1 MDNKN
6 INITDLIQK
15 YEQMRYINK
24 KLYFDADEF
33 AMLANHYNKKR
44 NTSEAER
51 VVNIGLGMHP
61 HSSELMMVKAKV
73 LVASKKYDVAYDYL
87 LTIAED
93 ESNVGLLLL
102 KFECLLNSDRRR
114 EADAF
119 LDYILKGELDN
130 DAFYKF
136 VKEVGYLY
144 NDTEGFET
152 SIMLL
157 EKARKFDGANM
168 DVLLELAYAYEW
180 NDNIDKAI
188 EITNTIIDLN
198 PYSFDA
204 WVSLGRL
211 HSYNYEYELSI
222 DAYDFA
228 LAIKESDVSVLK
240 LKALTYNQENNYE
253 EEFKVLNECI
263 DASPEDE
270 SLYDNLLEKYKE
282 FEVYWGMDQDE
293 EILKVLIKKEAVFGS
308 KGLLLKIAHH
318 YLRLNKVEKAK
329 DVFTRVAEEEKTTVE
344 YYKIEGELALL
355 NDDIVAAEAAFM
367 LAYSLSPKD
376 VEVLDNLAEINS
388 DNDNNEKAAE
398 YLEQLNA
405 VDPEYG
411 IVQFRL
417 AIVRF
422 EIGEKDPF
430 NEIINQISDE
440 EVLRML
446 LGLFAMQVNK
456 ERSNYIDL
464 SREEL
469 LIRLYDVM
477 DAKVQLNKK

>member
-6 INITDLIQK
+6 INITDLIRK

-33 AMLANHYNKKR
+33 AMLANHYNKKK

-73 LVASKKYDVAYDYL
+73 LVASKKYDIAYDYL

-119 LDYILKGELDN
+119 LGYILKGELDN

-144 NDTEGFET
+144 NDAERFET
-152 SIMLL
+152 SIILL

-180 NDNIDKAI
+180 DDNIDKAI

-228 LAIKESDVSVLK
+228 LSIKESDVSVLK

-293 EILKVLIKKEAVFGS
+293 EILKVLMKKEA
-308 KGLLLKIAHH
+308 
-318 YLRLNKVEKAK
+318 R
-329 DVFTRVAEEEKTTVE
+329 R
-344 YYKIEGELALL
+344 
-355 NDDIVAAEAAFM
+355 
-367 LAYSLSPKD
+367 
-376 VEVLDNLAEINS
+376 
-388 DNDNNEKAAE
+388 
-398 YLEQLNA
+398 
-405 VDPEYG
+405 
-411 IVQFRL
+411 R
-417 AIVRF
+417 
-422 EIGEKDPF
+422 
-430 NEIINQISDE
+430 IS
-440 EVLRML
+440 
-446 LGLFAMQVNK
+446 FA
-456 ERSNYIDL
+456 
-464 SREEL
+464 
-469 LIRLYDVM
+469 
-477 DAKVQLNKK
+477 

>member
-6 INITDLIQK
+6 INITDLIRK

-33 AMLANHYNKKR
+33 AMLANHYNKKK

-73 LVASKKYDVAYDYL
+73 LVASKKYDIAYDYL

-119 LDYILKGELDN
+119 LGYILKGELDN

-144 NDTEGFET
+144 NDAERFET
-152 SIMLL
+152 SIILL

-180 NDNIDKAI
+180 DDNIDKAI

-211 HSYNYEYELSI
+211 HSYNYEYEQSI
-222 DAYDFA
+222 EAYDFA

-293 EILKVLIKKEAVFGS
+293 EILKVLMKKEARFGS

>member
-6 INITDLIQK
+6 INITDLIRK

-33 AMLANHYNKKR
+33 AMLANHYNKKK

-73 LVASKKYDVAYDYL
+73 LVASKKYDIAYDYL

-144 NDTEGFET
+144 NDAERFET
-152 SIMLL
+152 SIILL

-180 NDNIDKAI
+180 DDNIDKAI

-293 EILKVLIKKEAVFGS
+293 EILKVLMKKEARFGS

-329 DVFTRVAEEEKTTVE
+329 DVFTRVSEEEKTTVE